1 MDGRRRLAQPV
12 KGTPGART
20 PAKPRS
26 RPSDAT
32 PHWRSQLSQ
41 LGGPLRGIG
50 AAFSARLDLILHRV
64 AMRVSRL
71 KPRYFGA
78 TACVFIILG
87 SAAYGTVKGDHLSV
101 AIDALR
107 DMRDATANAAGF
119 HIANLTI
126 IGRRQMSEAEVLAA
140 AGVTERSSL
149 LFLDVEAARQKL
161 ESTPWIAQATVRKL
175 YPGHLEITVQER
187 DAYALWQ
194 KAGKLFII
202 AADGAVLAPVDERA
216 IPPLPLVVGP
226 GAAPK
231 AREFLELLG
240 RYASLR
246 SEMRAA
252 VLVADRRWNLKLK
265 SGLDIRLP
273 ETGIAQALDTVVA
286 LDRDKK
292 LLSRDITGID
302 LRLADR
308 VTVRLSDEAA
318 AAREQSAKE
327 REKKKK
333 KGGPA

>member
-1 MDGRRRLAQPV
+1 MDGRGRLAQPV
-12 KGTPGART
+12 KGTPGTRT
-20 PAKPRS
+20 PAKPRARRS
-26 RPSDAT
+26 AAPPD
-32 PHWRSQLSQ
+32 WRAQLSRI
-41 LGGPLRGIG
+41 GGPLREIG
-50 AAFSARLDLILHRV
+50 AAFSARLDLVLHRV
-64 AMRVSRL
+64 AMKVSKL

-78 TACVFIILG
+78 CACVVIILG
-87 SAAYGTVKGDHLSV
+87 SAAYGAVRGDHVSTM
-101 AIDALR
+101 IESLR

-119 HIANLTI
+119 GIASIVVN
-126 IGRRQMSEAEVLAA
+126 GRRQLSEPEVLAA
-140 AGVTERSSL
+140 AGVTARTSL
-149 LFLDVEAARQKL
+149 LFLDVETARQKL
-161 ESTPWIAQATVRKL
+161 ESTPWVAQATVRKL
-175 YPGHLEITVQER
+175 YPGHLEITLQER
-187 DAYALWQ
+187 DAFALWQ

-273 ETGIAQALDTVVA
+273 ENNVAQALDTLMA

-292 LLSRDITGID
+292 LLSRDITGVD

-308 VTVRLSDEAA
+308 VTVRLSDETAQ
-318 AAREQSAKE
+318 AREQAAKE